1 MFIEWPVGNHIL
13 YNLEQRLV
21 IVSILRAERIPR
33 KYHLKAL
40 KTQKLS
46 FSSLN
51 SRKSVADLRDNK
63 TDFNDHM

>member
-33 KYHLKAL
+33 KV
-40 KTQKLS
+40 S
-46 FSSLN
+46 F
-51 SRKSVADLRDNK
+51 KSIKDTETFLFLIK
-63 TDFNDHM
+63 FKEISG